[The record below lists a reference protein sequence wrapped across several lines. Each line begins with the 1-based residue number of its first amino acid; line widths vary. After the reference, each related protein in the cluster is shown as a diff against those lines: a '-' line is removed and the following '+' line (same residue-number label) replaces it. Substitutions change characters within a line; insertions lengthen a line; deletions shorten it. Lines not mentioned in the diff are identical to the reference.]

1 MRAPI
6 SSTLRWLILLGV
18 LLASLVTSRSLA
30 GQETAPNGPSDSA
43 VAGALSYRVY
53 CASCHGAKAQGDG
66 PVAEVLRI
74 PPPDLTSLA
83 ARHGGVFPSERV
95 RRSIDG
101 RDEIRSHG
109 RSEMPVWGLAFRES
123 GRSTEEEAEIQ
134 QRILDLV
141 EYLRTIQV
149 GDERVAGG

>member
-18 LLASLVTSRSLA
+18 LLSSLVVSRSLG
-30 GQETAPNGPSDSA
+30 GQEKAPSGSAYSA

-53 CASCHGAKAQGDG
+53 CASCHGPKAKGDG

-83 ARHGGVFPSERV
+83 ARHGGVFPAEKV

-149 GDERVAGG
+149 GDERT